1 MAANCPT
8 DNTKLFGR
16 AVILEV
22 ADGCADTAPTEDE
35 WQLLAPGTSKT
46 FDMSP
51 NTTTSSAD
59 DTKGWVENIVTSND
73 LTLSF
78 EGEVRVNDRAD
89 QYGVYKFIKYYVAE
103 VNASR
108 QPTVW
113 VRMTFGQIQI
123 RGYMVITALSN
134 DGGTDDIVTLSTE
147 FKVADGS
154 TVVVDDVEDDV
165 PATGVTVSP
174 TTAEI
179 DVAATQ
185 QLTAT
190 VAPADASD
198 KAVSWSSSATGVAT
212 VSQSGLVTGVSAGT
226 ATITATTHD
235 GGFTAT
241 SEVTVTAP

>member
-1 MAANCPT
+1 MAICQT

-22 ADGCADTAPTEDE
+22 ADGCADAVPTEADFK
-35 WQLLAPGTSKT
+35 LLMPGTSKT

-78 EGEVRVNDRAD
+78 EGEVRVNDRSD
-89 QYGVYKFIKYYVAE
+89 QYGVYKFIKYYVTE
-103 VNASR
+103 VNAGR
-108 QPTVW
+108 QPTLW

-123 RGYMVITALSN
+123 QGYMVITALSN

-154 TVVVDDVEDDV
+154 TVQVTDVADDV
-165 PATGVTVSP
+165 PVTGVTVAP
-174 TTAEI
+174 KTASI
-179 DVAATQ
+179 AVAATR
-185 QLTAT
+185 QLAAT
-190 VAPADASD
+190 VAPVDATN
-198 KAVSWSSSATGVAT
+198 KAVTWSSSDATKAT
-212 VSQSGLVTGVSAGT
+212 VSNTGLVTGVAAGT
-226 ATITATTHD
+226 ATITVTTAD
-235 GGFTAT
+235 GAKTDTAAI
-241 SEVTVTAP
+241 TVTA

>member
-1 MAANCPT
+1 MAICQT

-22 ADGCADTAPTEDE
+22 ADGCADTVPTEADFK
-35 WQLLAPGTSKT
+35 LLMPGTSKT

-78 EGEVRVNDRAD
+78 EGEVRVNDRSD
-89 QYGVYKFIKYYVAE
+89 QYGVYKYIKYYVAE
-103 VNASR
+103 VNAGR
-108 QPTVW
+108 QPTLW

-123 RGYMVITALSN
+123 QGYMVITALSN

-154 TVVVDDVEDDV
+154 TVQVTDVADDVAV
-165 PATGVTVSP
+165 TGVTVAP
-174 TTAEI
+174 KTASI
-179 DVAATQ
+179 AVAATR

-190 VAPADASD
+190 IAPADASNT
-198 KAVSWSSSATGVAT
+198 AVTWSSSDATKAT
-212 VSQSGLVTGVSAGT
+212 VSNTGLVTGVAAGT
-226 ATITATTHD
+226 ATITVTTAD
-235 GGFTAT
+235 GAKTDTAAI
-241 SEVTVTAP
+241 TVTA

>member
-1 MAANCPT
+1 MAICQT

-22 ADGCADTAPTEDE
+22 ADGCADAVPTEADFK
-35 WQLLAPGTSKT
+35 LLMPGTSKT

-78 EGEVRVNDRAD
+78 EGEVRVNDRSD
-89 QYGVYKFIKYYVAE
+89 QYGVYKYIKYYVTE
-103 VNASR
+103 VNAGR
-108 QPTVW
+108 QPTLW

-123 RGYMVITALSN
+123 QGYMVITALSN

-154 TVVVDDVEDDV
+154 TVQVTDVADDV
-165 PATGVTVSP
+165 PVTGVTVSP
-174 TTAEI
+174 KTASI
-179 DVAATQ
+179 AVGATR
-185 QLTAT
+185 QLASTI
-190 VAPADASD
+190 APADATN
-198 KAVSWSSSATGVAT
+198 KAVTWSSSDATKAT
-212 VSQSGLVTGVSAGT
+212 VSNTGLVTGVAAGNV
-226 ATITATTHD
+226 TITATTAD
-235 GGFTAT
+235 GAKTDTAAI
-241 SEVTVTAP
+241 TVTA

>member
-1 MAANCPT
+1 MAICQT

-22 ADGCADTAPTEDE
+22 ADGCADAVPTEADFK
-35 WQLLAPGTSKT
+35 LLMPGTSKT

-78 EGEVRVNDRAD
+78 EGEVRVNDRSD

-103 VNASR
+103 ATAGR
-108 QPTVW
+108 QPTLW

-123 RGYMVITALSN
+123 QGYMVITALSN

-154 TVVVDDVEDDV
+154 TVQVTDVADDVAV
-165 PATGVTVSP
+165 TGVTVAP
-174 TTAEI
+174 KTASI
-179 DVAATQ
+179 AVAATR
-185 QLTAT
+185 QLAAT
-190 VAPADASD
+190 IAPADATN
-198 KAVSWSSSATGVAT
+198 KAVTWSSSDATKAT
-212 VSQSGLVTGVSAGT
+212 VSNTGLVTGVAAGT
-226 ATITATTHD
+226 ATITVTTAD
-235 GGFTAT
+235 GAKTDTAAI
-241 SEVTVTAP
+241 TVTA